1 MRFDAGHRGTPLS
14 LKRIRNTVLVVALS
28 AVGLWV
34 LAAVG
39 SRLLDRV
46 ILGVDFDPMP
56 FDAAVWKATPSEFSL
71 DSVRLRMVDDF
82 LTRPVVGW
90 SRERIEAELGKPDDT
105 PYFRAYQMVYHL
117 GQERHPFG
125 LDSEWLVFS
134 LGDNDIV
141 TACRVLTD

>member
-1 MRFDAGHRGTPLS
+1 MS
-14 LKRIRNTVLVVALS
+14 LKRIRNTVLIVALS

-34 LAAVG
+34 VAAVG

-46 ILGVDFDPMP
+46 ILDVDFDPMP

-82 LTRPVVGW
+82 LTMPVVGW
-90 SRERIEAELGKPDDT
+90 SREQVEAALGKPDDT
-105 PYFRAYQMVYHL
+105 PYFRAYPMVYHL

-134 LGDNDIV
+134 LDDNGVV